1 MLPRSIQNLINHFT
15 KLPFV
20 GPRQAARFVFYLI
33 KQPKKD
39 LEEFAKTLFSI
50 TKNLK
55 KCSFCFRAIDVEDL
69 PVGRHGSV
77 SHICDICKNPK
88 RDKSFICIVEK
99 DTDIESIEKTGR
111 YNGLYHV
118 LGGNEIKDFS
128 EKNLQELHLKELIKR
143 IKDNKEI
150 KEVIIATSATT
161 DGDTLALYI
170 SRLLKPL
177 SLPVDKQGIKITR
190 LGRGLST
197 GSELEYMDEE
207 TLSQALLGRK

>member
-1 MLPRSIQNLINHFT
+1 MLPRSIQNLINHFA
-15 KLPFV
+15 KLPSV

-55 KCSFCFRAIDVEDL
+55 KCSFCFRTIDVE
-69 PVGRHGSV
+69 GST

-118 LGGNEIKDFS
+118 LGGNEIKDFG
-128 EKNLQELHLKELIKR
+128 EKNLRELHLKELIER
-143 IKDNKEI
+143 IQPPAGHPQGEKKI

-177 SLPVDKQGIKITR
+177 SLLANKQGIKITR

>member
-1 MLPRSIQNLINHFT
+1 MLPRSIQNLINHFA
-15 KLPFV
+15 KLPSV

-55 KCSFCFRAIDVEDL
+55 KCSFCFRTIDMED
-69 PVGRHGSV
+69 RV

-88 RDKSFICIVEK
+88 RDKSFICIIEK

-177 SLPVDKQGIKITR
+177 SLLANKQGIKITR